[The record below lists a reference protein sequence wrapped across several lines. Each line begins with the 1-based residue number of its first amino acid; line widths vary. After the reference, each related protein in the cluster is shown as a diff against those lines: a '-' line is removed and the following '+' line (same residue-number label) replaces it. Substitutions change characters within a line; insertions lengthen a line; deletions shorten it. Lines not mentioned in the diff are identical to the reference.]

1 MMAWDIPQSYSVHR
15 SEPPVWSLWWRLFS
29 MACFA
34 VVVAAGSVW
43 YLLKDPASLLYAL
56 VALAGITALF
66 GVIAGWR
73 LFRYGVELE
82 QAEVLTRENA
92 WQEARWQAWAS
103 QAIRVVDYG
112 AFFPP
117 EVPSPADKAVLVNGD
132 SALVLPPFSSYLNL
146 FENLLGEM
154 RHSLMAYVANHKVN
168 VYFPLGRSE
177 IIVWEQFCQV
187 WAELGL
193 PLSQLQGPMQ
203 LKADYTHQ
211 ISDWLTTETKGLLLI
226 ITWCWE
232 GNKTPEAVSE
242 GAVIWLLAP
251 PSSPLSAKCC
261 LHRPMATVAAEAGQS
276 VDQFLRYQC
285 PAITAGTLWYNDAD
299 SPEKDRLLIRLNQ
312 ILKALPSSAQQSV
325 PATLD
330 QQFIPHWL
338 GKSGSYADWFAL
350 TLAMKMAEYQQAPQ
364 LFLLVR
370 HAELQLGTISPL
382 SNVTSSGD
390 FHV

>member
-1 MMAWDIPQSYSVHR
+1 MAWDIPQSYSVHR

-117 EVPSPADKAVLVNGD
+117 EVPSPADQAVLVNGD

-168 VYFPLGRSE
+168 VYFPLDRSE

-364 LFLLVR
+364 LFLLAH